1 MSEAILKKFG
11 KYFLLDRVGEG
22 GMAEIFRA
30 RLATIDKNGR
40 FVVIKRIMG
49 EYSNNIEFVSMFKA
63 EVQVTMRFNHPNV
76 VQIYDSGEE
85 QGQPYIAMEFIDGR
99 NLRQILSRAAQ
110 KNQPVSLAASCYIIE
125 QAAAGLHYAHAFK
138 DMITGEPL
146 NLVHRD
152 VSPQNILVS
161 YDGNIKVIDF
171 GIAKAATNGE
181 NTRAGVIKGKLS
193 YLSPEQ
199 VLGETLDGRSDIF
212 ALGIVLWETMTGKR
226 LFVSDSDN
234 EYQVLKMIEAC
245 TTFVK
250 PPSTFNPEIPAE
262 LDEVVMQALARDPRK
277 RFQSGEELSRA
288 LRRIL
293 ATKFSDFGPSD
304 LSQYIKK
311 MFHDVIVEDRKNLQT
326 VNARADELITLGI
339 RNPEKEKTATNL
351 NNVPGAAGAKAD
363 HTRMTQF
370 LGDRFDQSQLNE
382 AEKVEVAG
390 TPSRQMKIGAS
401 STESSG
407 KMNSRSFN
415 RAGRESGTRSIS
427 MPRPVEAKESG
438 GVPGVVKIAVVAAGV
453 GAAVYFGGFVPE
465 IEKVL
470 NPERKVAAVETPRE
484 PVNPVAG
491 KRGKLR
497 LNLPVDASVAGI
509 VVTVNSQDVPFENGV
524 VEIPIGEPINLNVA
538 QAERVPFTKEF
549 TVQQTELDAKGE
561 LKIDVVLEA
570 MSYGLVSISTR
581 PAVADVSI
589 VKIDRQPAENPKP
602 IEFKTPIYQEKI
614 PAGNYR
620 VTIKNELLG
629 VEKVMTVEIKEGKEV
644 VLTDVKLEVKN

>member
-1 MSEAILKKFG
+1 
-11 KYFLLDRVGEG
+11 
-22 GMAEIFRA
+22 MAEIFRA
-30 RLATIDKNGR
+30 RLATLDKNGR

-49 EYSNNIEFVSMFKA
+49 EYSNNIEFVGMFKA
-63 EVQVTMRFNHPNV
+63 EVQVTMRFNHPNI
-76 VQIYDSGEE
+76 VQIFDSGEE

-99 NLRQILSRAAQ
+99 NLRQILSRASQ
-110 KNQPVSLAASCYIIE
+110 KNQPVSLAAACYIIE
-125 QAAAGLHYAHAFK
+125 QSAAGLHYAHAFK

-212 ALGIVLWETMTGKR
+212 ALGIVLWETLTGKR

-304 LSQYIKK
+304 LSQFIKK

-351 NNVPGAAGAKAD
+351 NHVSGAPGAKAD

-390 TPSRQMKIGAS
+390 TPSRQMKVGAG
-401 STESSG
+401 TAEHSG
-407 KMNSRSFN
+407 KTNSKNFN
-415 RAGRESGTRSIS
+415 RAGREPGTRSIS
-427 MPRPVEAKESG
+427 MPRPITAKESG
-438 GVPGVVKIAVVAAGV
+438 GVPGVVKFAVVAAGV

-465 IEKVL
+465 IEKMIR
-470 NPERKVAAVETPRE
+470 PDKKVAAVETPRE
-484 PVNPVAG
+484 PVNQVAG

-497 LNLPVDASVAGI
+497 LNLPSSAGASGI

-524 VEIPIGEPINLNVA
+524 VEIPIGEPINLNVV
-538 QAERVPFTKEF
+538 QAEHVPFTKEF
-549 TVQQTELDAKGE
+549 TVQQSELDANGE
-561 LKIDVVLEA
+561 LKLDVVLDS
-570 MSYGLVSISTR
+570 MSYGLFSISTR

-589 VKIDRQPAENPKP
+589 VKIDRQPSEVAKP
-602 IEFKTPIYQEKI
+602 LEFKTPIHQEKI

-620 VTIKNELLG
+620 VTVKNDLLG

-644 VLTDVKLEVKN
+644 VLTDVKLDVKN